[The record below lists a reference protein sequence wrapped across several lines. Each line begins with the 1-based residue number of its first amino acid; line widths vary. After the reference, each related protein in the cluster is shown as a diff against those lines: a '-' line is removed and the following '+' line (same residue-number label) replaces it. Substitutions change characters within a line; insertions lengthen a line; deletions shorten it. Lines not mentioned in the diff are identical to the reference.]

1 MNTFFRATPA
11 WLALIMAGLLIAG
24 CGGSDSEPASAS
36 EASERSQAAPETDAA
51 EPAESEAAQAADSG
65 SGNDEMTAG
74 EMPASEPESMTES
87 DTAATAEAAESSS
100 DSADGSAG
108 QAAEA
113 EDVVTVDEDGV
124 AQVTIGGNDQMQY
137 TVHEFSV
144 EAGQEVELTFVHEGN
159 LPVEAMGHNVV
170 ILPAGEDYVAFANK
184 VQSEGGTLENDYL
197 PESMREGL
205 IAHTDMV
212 GGGETSTVRFTA
224 PETPGEYPYLCT
236 FPAHFATMNGIMTVR

>member
-1 MNTFFRATPA
+1 MDRFFRATPA
-11 WLALIMAGLLIAG
+11 WLALIVAGLLVVG
-24 CGGSDSEPASAS
+24 CGGSDSEPASTS
-36 EASERSQAAPETDAA
+36 ETSEQSQTAPETDAA
-51 EPAESEAAQAADSG
+51 ETAESEAAQAADSG
-65 SGNDEMTAG
+65 NDEVTAG
-74 EMPASEPESMTES
+74 EMPASEPEPMPES
-87 DTAATAEAAESSS
+87 DTVETAEADQSPSA
-100 DSADGSAG
+100 SADASAG

-170 ILPAGEDYVAFANK
+170 ILPAGEDYVAFAQK
-184 VQSEGGTLENDYL
+184 VQSEGGRLENDYL

-236 FPAHFATMNGIMTVR
+236 FPAHYATMNGIMTVL